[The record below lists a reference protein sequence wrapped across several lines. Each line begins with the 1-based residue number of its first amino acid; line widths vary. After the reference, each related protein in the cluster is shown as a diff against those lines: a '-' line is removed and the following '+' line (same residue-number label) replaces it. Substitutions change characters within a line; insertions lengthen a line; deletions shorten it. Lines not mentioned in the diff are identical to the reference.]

1 MNAQHVAQRTYST
14 LRTTVA
20 QNVLSHLHCVMM
32 IVLRSEAQLDDFIS
46 RQHEDN
52 EVVDWWQPSY
62 MEYTRIVTKEI
73 RRGVVLVIEYKY
85 EPTGLYDIPDKY
97 TILAVYRPKK

>member
-1 MNAQHVAQRTYST
+1 
-14 LRTTVA
+14 
-20 QNVLSHLHCVMM
+20 MM

-46 RQHEDN
+46 RQHEGN

-73 RRGVVLVIEYKY
+73 RRGVVLVLEHKY
-85 EPTGLYDIPDKY
+85 EATGLYDIPSKY
-97 TILAVYRPKK
+97 TLLAVYRPKK